1 MKIEEVVSEYD
12 KTYDKGL
19 FNHAVRAWFYL
30 QRGLQVM
37 NEFKYLVAGIL
48 AFYYTLELHSIPL
61 LLIIFFVSIPILMF
75 AGFFHVHKMA
85 KALEWTSMMFS
96 SYFAR
101 HNVDLQENQVLYTAE
116 MKELLQEILAELRKQ
131 KREGVV
137 IELPVV
143 QEKTPS

>member
-61 LLIIFFVSIPILMF
+61 LLIIFFVSSRLFRQNTNFPSKIPTPTKIST
-75 AGFFHVHKMA
+75 
-85 KALEWTSMMFS
+85 TSANAPYAIVS
-96 SYFAR
+96 APR
-101 HNVDLQENQVLYTAE
+101 
-116 MKELLQEILAELRKQ
+116 
-131 KREGVV
+131 
-137 IELPVV
+137 
-143 QEKTPS
+143 PSDSFDMIV